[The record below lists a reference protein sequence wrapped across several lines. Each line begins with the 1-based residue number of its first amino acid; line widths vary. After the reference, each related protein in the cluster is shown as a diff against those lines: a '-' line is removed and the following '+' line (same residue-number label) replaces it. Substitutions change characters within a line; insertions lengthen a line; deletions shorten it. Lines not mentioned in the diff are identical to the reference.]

1 MVYLNVQQQNYISL
15 RMISYNFPQA
25 LSQVRLWLLYFIAL
39 SPSMGTAVSAIGRL
53 VLFALALCVL
63 ALGKRPKENTSDL
76 LRNSSAVTVLLA
88 VSYMA
93 LSLLWTQS
101 GDANTLH
108 AWTRHARLLT
118 IPIVYLLIYN
128 YAEARSVLR
137 VFIIGQIF
145 VVFSAWLLVWG
156 VKVPWATAK
165 LAESTY
171 AVFGSYLEQSISQA
185 VLIAL
190 LWHQRKVVFGAK
202 GQWLAIAIAAITLVH
217 TLGFLLGRSG
227 HLVALALI
235 MMAIVYELPV
245 RFKWA
250 TLLVPFVV
258 IALAWTGSHNFRN
271 RVDMVRSEMNAFS
284 SKADA
289 NTSSGQRLMFWR
301 VSLMA
306 IQDSPVFGSGAG
318 SWNKEYRLREAG
330 KAAPDT
336 LTVDNPHQLFLL
348 WAVEGGMV
356 GLLLLCAVFAEL
368 YIRSRKLAPDDART
382 LQSVIVALVVSG
394 MLNSQIFGIG
404 MGDFFCVAFG
414 ICLALV
420 HSKDHLTSNPAHG

>member
-1 MVYLNVQQQNYISL
+1 
-15 RMISYNFPQA
+15 MIKSKVSARHYVGFNA
-25 LSQVRLWLLYFIAL
+25 SQVRLWLLYFIAL
-39 SPSMGTAVSAIGRL
+39 SPSLGTAVSAVGRL

-63 ALGKRPKENTSDL
+63 VLGKRPKENPSDL
-76 LRNSSAVTVLLA
+76 LRNSCAFTVLLA
-88 VSYMA
+88 VSYIA
-93 LSLLWTQS
+93 LSLLWTTS
-101 GDANTLH
+101 DGNAAH

-128 YAEARSVLR
+128 YAQARSVLR

-156 VKVPWATAK
+156 IKVPWATAK
-165 LAESTY
+165 LAPTTY

-227 HLVALALI
+227 HLVALALV

-250 TLLVPFVV
+250 ALLVPFVV
-258 IALAWTGSHNFRN
+258 LALAWTASHNFRN
-271 RVDMVRSEMNAFS
+271 RVDMVRSEMSAFS

-289 NTSSGQRLMFWR
+289 TTSSGQRLMFWR

-306 IQDSPVFGSGAG
+306 IHDNPVFGSGAG
-318 SWNKEYRLREAG
+318 SWNKEYRQREAG

-336 LTVDNPHQLFLL
+336 LSVDNPHQLFLL

-382 LQSVIVALVVSG
+382 LQSVIAALLVSG

-420 HSKDHLTSNPAHG
+420 HSKDHPMTSPAHG